1 MYYTI
6 DETTARHAKEMS
18 SFSDYVPGSA
28 TAEYRAAVDEAAALV
43 EAKKAKLTPYYHAK
57 LDGLLDTYARRL
69 ADWLNAYNRNAA
81 SCPSVMIS
89 GASNF
94 PTRKK
99 AKQNAR
105 EDTLWREYDSIKSLL
120 DQIRALGTGPV
131 DLADPDARQL
141 LQNRLQALEA
151 QSARGKAMNAHY
163 RRHKT
168 MRGFPGL
175 TDAQAASMDADL
187 VSDRSIWHIPYPAYA
202 LTSLRD
208 KIKRTQS
215 RLQEL
220 QALEAARQTP
230 AAGTPFDLGAITGQ
244 LVRNSALNRL
254 QILFDA
260 KPGPDLR
267 AQLKA
272 SGFRWSPSEGAW
284 QRQLTQNA
292 LREASQILGM
302 EFV

>member
-6 DETTARHAKEMS
+6 DETTARHAKEVS

-57 LDGLLDTYARRL
+57 LDGLLDAYARRL

-105 EDTLWREYDSIKSLL
+105 EDTLWREYDSVKSLL

-141 LQNRLQALEA
+141 LQNRLRALEA

-168 MRGFPGL
+168 IRSLAAPTHPERSTGSLPNFGHGICVICKKSPVGGGRQRG
-175 TDAQAASMDADL
+175 
-187 VSDRSIWHIPYPAYA
+187 
-202 LTSLRD
+202 
-208 KIKRTQS
+208 
-215 RLQEL
+215 
-220 QALEAARQTP
+220 
-230 AAGTPFDLGAITGQ
+230 
-244 LVRNSALNRL
+244 
-254 QILFDA
+254 
-260 KPGPDLR
+260 
-267 AQLKA
+267 
-272 SGFRWSPSEGAW
+272 
-284 QRQLTQNA
+284 
-292 LREASQILGM
+292 
-302 EFV
+302 

>member
-18 SFSDYVPGSA
+18 SFSDYVHGSA

-43 EAKKAKLTPYYHAK
+43 EAKRDKLTPYYHAK
-57 LDGLLDTYARRL
+57 LDGLLDAYARRL
-69 ADWLNAYNRNAA
+69 AAWINDYNRNAA
-81 SCPSVMIS
+81 SCPSVLIS

-105 EDTLWREYDSIKSLL
+105 EDSLWKEYETIKALL
-120 DQIRALGTGPV
+120 DQIRSLGTGPV

-168 MRGFPGL
+168 MQGFPGL

-187 VSDRSIWHIPYPAYA
+187 VSDRNIWHVPYPAYE
-202 LTSLRD
+202 LNSLRD

-215 RLQEL
+215 RLQAL
-220 QALEAARQTP
+220 DALEAARQSP
-230 AAGTPFDLGAITGQ
+230 AAGIPFDLDTVSGQ
-244 LVRNSALNRL
+244 VVRNPDLNRL
-254 QILFDA
+254 QIFFDA
-260 KPGPDLR
+260 KPDPGLR
-267 AQLKA
+267 ARLKSA
-272 SGFRWSPSEGAW
+272 CFRWAPSEGAW

-292 LREASQILGM
+292 EREASQILGV